1 MKKNILLI
9 LALLAFGLNVW
20 AQSTSVTVTT
30 EYELKTAID
39 HPDYSHIHLGADIVL
54 QGVQRD
60 NDDKRLIV
68 ALGNREVTLYM
79 DGHSISRDPNFF
91 DNYSEGQVIYLTSG
105 TLQIVCGSDE
115 TGQSIISGGHAEN
128 GGGIYVSAYARLK
141 LDGITIQ
148 NCQAEYDG
156 GAIYNKGT
164 VEIMES
170 SFRTTIQNCTA
181 HRNGGGIY
189 NDGGTLSVS
198 SCDISLCK
206 APSDHAGAIWNKGP
220 LTVTNCTFTN
230 NSAKDVGGI
239 YNAAEGSGTVSITN
253 CTFTNNSSTNGCGAI
268 GNASNATAMTI
279 TGGSISGSTAGT
291 NGGGV
296 WNGSILNLNN
306 VTIQNC
312 QALNTGSEQGRG
324 GAIFNYNGTLTINGG
339 TFQNNASRDGGAIY
353 NKEDAE
359 MTIHGGSFQNNTSGE
374 GGAIYNNWSAT
385 LTIHGGTFTDNSAT
399 QSGGGAISNHGVLKV
414 YSGTFTENHS
424 WTNGGGIYTNGIL
437 NMQGNPVIKDN
448 IGNTGTTS
456 STNNLYLSDNDG
468 TTRTIEIIGP
478 FTEGARIGLTP
489 YNTSHTLTY
498 GYKSKNPDTSPDVF
512 FFSDNHYGV
521 QLSGNEVVLNTG
533 ALVEAANYID
543 ADGIE
548 KTAWTCN
555 WLSHFSDGATLS
567 SGWYIVDTSRTF
579 NSRITVDGDVKFIL
593 TDGYTLTAYN
603 GIAVN
608 ENNTLTIYGQSGQT
622 GRLDATV
629 TDSQLVLY
637 TAIGGSYPSNTGT
650 ITINGGIV
658 TAQGSE
664 GAAGIGGSSN
674 RNGGIITINGGT
686 VSATGG
692 MQGAG
697 IGGGGGISGHGGSIT
712 INGGSITA
720 QGGGAEAAG
729 IGGGVVSNG
738 GSITIN
744 GGVVNA
750 IGGSNATGIGNAG
763 ATITLNW
770 TNLTDSITS
779 TTYVGTVT
787 VATNKFFASTDG
799 TILSLSG
806 TVSDNSILAG
816 KTLIPKAAYNII
828 TECNITEFYDNITLS
843 DTLVFSDSIVTVTIT
858 PVDKYTYSV
867 SAIGA
872 TSGNEITLNNSGNSY
887 TFTMPD
893 EDVNLHVDFAL
904 PYLDI
909 TGVTQYVCAIPITT
923 STDTLRDGW
932 YAVTSTVTNDNQIQA
947 EGNVNIIL
955 CDGAT
960 MTNSKG
966 IKTYDGKSLTFWGQ
980 NAGTG
985 TWEVIPADYNVIGI
999 GYEDFYENYGYI
1011 SFNGGIIRAQG
1022 GNLEYGICGET
1033 ITLRGG
1039 TVWANKYRGTV
1050 TLERFFK
1057 DNDNT
1062 IYEPKDYTY
1071 AYHPGTALDNKTLT
1085 ATGKVFHTEGEWSNT
1100 DNWYKGEL
1108 PSREDYVALHASVT
1122 IPAGCVAQA
1131 YRVHFS
1137 NDATFTIAD
1146 GGQLIYTYYNAE
1158 HPTEDQFITAT
1169 VEKNI
1174 IGTGADDWANASNG
1188 WYFITAPMYVPLLPT
1203 NVTNMITANDPSLV
1217 TETNPD
1223 GNSYDLYRYI
1233 GDNMV
1238 GNESKPWYN
1247 YREHEYFKIEK
1258 DLGYL
1263 YANANSL
1270 TLRFTGM
1277 VNPYR
1282 GADNNQATLVRSG
1295 WSLLGN
1301 PFTCK
1306 VTVDNDFAEL
1316 NNGSAVDYKASG
1328 NTIMPCAGIAVY
1340 GNQGDKVTFTMVD
1353 PDQAPAPSN
1362 ASLNIAVTQQ
1372 ATDRGP
1378 ASIIDNAIVSFNE
1391 GSVLPKFNF
1400 GIQNANIYI
1409 PQDGKEYAIV
1419 SMGGDA
1425 ARHVSTE
1432 IPVNFK
1438 ATKSGTYT
1446 ISVQPESVEMAYL
1459 HLIDNL
1465 TGADVNLLV
1474 EPTYTFSAK
1483 TTDYESR
1490 FRLVFASK
1498 DEAGTLADSPTFA
1511 YINNGNIIINGT
1523 GTLQVIDILGRP
1535 LITQEITSNLLPP
1548 TSHLLLP
1555 TSSLPS
1561 GVYVLRLI
1569 NGDDVKT
1576 QKIVLNR

>member
-9 LALLAFGLNVW
+9 LALLAFGLNIW
-20 AQSTSVTVTT
+20 AQSSTYVSTESGLRDALGNTSITT
-30 EYELKTAID
+30 
-39 HPDYSHIHLGADIVL
+39 IHLEAGIVL
-54 QGVQRD
+54 QE
-60 NDDKRLIV
+60 RLYV
-68 ALGNREVTLYM
+68 DFGNREVTLYM
-79 DGHSISRDPNFF
+79 DGHSISRNT
-91 DNYSEGQVIYLTSG
+91 SGQVIYLTSG
-105 TLQIVCGSDE
+105 TLQIVCHSGDYTS
-115 TGQSIISGGHAEN
+115 GSIISGGHYDN
-128 GGGIYVSAYARLK
+128 GGGVHVCSGATLK
-141 LDGITIQ
+141 LKGITIQ
-148 NCQAEYDG
+148 NCQANQNG
-156 GAIYNKGT
+156 GAIYNEGT

-170 SFRTTIQNCTA
+170 SFRTTIQNCYA
-181 HRNGGGIY
+181 GINGGGIY
-189 NDGGTLSVS
+189 NNGGTLSVS
-198 SCDISLCK
+198 TCDISECR

-220 LTVTNCTFTN
+220 LTVTNCTFTDN
-230 NSAKDVGGI
+230 TAKDVGGI
-239 YNAAEGSGTVSITN
+239 YNAVNGSGTVNINN
-253 CTFTNNSSTNGCGAI
+253 CTFTRNSSTNGCGAI

-279 TGGSISGSTAGT
+279 TGGSISSCTAST
-291 NGGGV
+291 NGGGI
-296 WNGSILNLNN
+296 WNGSTLTLNN
-306 VTIQNC
+306 VTIENC
-312 QALNTGSEQGRG
+312 KALNTGSEQGRG
-324 GAIFNYNGTLTINGG
+324 GAIYNYNGALTIDGG
-339 TFQNNASRDGGAIY
+339 TFQNNTSRDGGAIY
-353 NKEDAE
+353 NNYSSS
-359 MTIHGGSFQNNTSGE
+359 TTNT
-374 GGAIYNNWSAT
+374 T
-385 LTIHGGTFTDNSAT
+385 LTINSGTFTGNSSNTNGGAVSNRGIIYVYGGTFTGNSSSA
-399 QSGGGAISNHGVLKV
+399 
-414 YSGTFTENHS
+414 
-424 WTNGGGIYTNGIL
+424 NGGGIYTDGYL
-437 NMQGNPVIKDN
+437 WMGGNPVIKDN
-448 IGNTGTTS
+448 IGNTGTTNRA
-456 STNNLYLSDNDG
+456 NNLYLVDNDDG
-468 TTRTIEIIGP
+468 AIHLNAS

-489 YNTSHTLTY
+489 ENVSRTLTF
-498 GYKSKNPDTSPDVF
+498 GYKTLNPDTSPDVF
-512 FFSDNHYGV
+512 FFSDNHFGV

-548 KTAWTCN
+548 KTAWSCN
-555 WLSHFSDGATLS
+555 WLSNFSDGATLI
-567 SGWYIVDTSRTF
+567 SGWYIMNNANKTF

-593 TDGYTLTAYN
+593 TDGYTLTANN

-770 TNLTDSITS
+770 TNFTDSYTS
-779 TTYVGTVT
+779 INYVGTVT

-816 KTLIPKAAYNII
+816 KTLIPKAAHNII

-980 NAGTG
+980 SAGTG

-1057 DNDNT
+1057 DNNNT

-1108 PSREDYVALHASVT
+1108 PSRDDYVALRASVT

-1137 NDATFTIAD
+1137 NNATFTIAD

-1306 VTVDNDFAEL
+1306 VTVDHDFAEL

-1340 GNQGDKVTFTMVD
+1340 GNAGDKVTFTMVD

-1372 ATDRGP
+1372 ATNRGP
-1378 ASIIDNAIVSFNE
+1378 ATTIDNAIVSFNE

-1400 GIQNANIYI
+1400 GTQNANIYI

-1419 SMGGDA
+1419 SMGRDV

-1446 ISVQPESVEMAYL
+1446 ISVQPEGVEMDYL